1 MLVAKEVPNSVNDV
15 WRQEHEMNELVKPV
29 DAWNIRRIVIA
40 VLLGT
45 MITTYLRAFDFWP
58 LGFAD
63 GLRGFLDLAGPLI
76 LLGVVVTLL
85 VWLASAF
92 IALYRRYF
100 RRAASSVI
108 AVLGVPACSAI
119 LLATSLSDPW
129 VWYVVLN
136 KSSFETAAA
145 NSISLASQKFVV
157 LEERDITTGVAGVTE
172 NHFVALIFS
181 ESDPAELALSIP
193 GLRHI
198 YGNFYRRDE
207 FM

>member
-1 MLVAKEVPNSVNDV
+1 
-15 WRQEHEMNELVKPV
+15 MNELIKPV
-29 DAWNIRRIVIA
+29 DSWNIRRIVIA

-45 MITTYLRAFDFWP
+45 MTTTYLRAFDFWP

-63 GLRGFLDLAGPLI
+63 GLRGVLDLAGPLI
-76 LLGVVVTLL
+76 LLAVVLTLL

-92 IALYRRYF
+92 IALYRQKF
-100 RRAASSVI
+100 RRAVGNVI
-108 AVLGVPACSAI
+108 AILSVPACSAI

-136 KSSFETAAA
+136 KSSFETATA
-145 NSISLASQKFVV
+145 NSVSLASPKFVV
-157 LEERDITTGVAGVTE
+157 LEERDITTGIAGVTE
-172 NHFVALIFS
+172 NHFVALIYS
-181 ESDPAELALSIP
+181 ESDPDELASSIP
-193 GLRHI
+193 GLSHI